1 MSIQI
6 PVTPRENKSP
16 RPVAEGTTINGQPSI
31 AQKFLMRIRP
41 VNKRVHGN
49 TVTFLSCFFRRARS
63 PGSCCRG
70 WIMRGVETAATLAR
84 MGTGIQPEMWIDRAA
99 AAVAFYAAVDD
110 AAFCRPLG
118 PWPPA

>member
-1 MSIQI
+1 
-6 PVTPRENKSP
+6 
-16 RPVAEGTTINGQPSI
+16 
-31 AQKFLMRIRP
+31 
-41 VNKRVHGN
+41 
-49 TVTFLSCFFRRARS
+49 
-63 PGSCCRG
+63 
-70 WIMRGVETAATLAR
+70 MRGVETAATLAR